1 MADYTQPKD
10 VEKRLRY
17 FNGQFL
23 REQDFIDEQHYHL
36 DRQRR
41 HQRQFHA
48 PGIAEGLTVTAPAS
62 GSTVTVAP
70 GTAIDPRGQTLVLA
84 ASETVSVTNVPSS
97 SRRLVIGYRAL
108 ESDVAE
114 TGSTSYTRWHERPQ
128 LAVIELDEALADR
141 VVLAR
146 LNVSSSGAVS
156 VDLSER
162 QYAGVL
168 LPGGPTLRTGTGG
181 RIDSSAGL
189 RVTGDTE
196 LTGNLGLGTN
206 PAAQGVK
213 LALANTSGGI
223 LVDSGTSNSLAL
235 RLTSSGTGWG
245 SGLVLE
251 NKTATTGRSYGIY
264 AGSDGSLHL
273 SDQASNND
281 RLVLTAQGN
290 VGIGTTTPATRL
302 EVVGNWANDE
312 GALRITG
319 DKPTIRLQGGA
330 ASGSESW
337 LLHVSGNGPGNF
349 EIHRRTGT
357 SWTPQLSL
365 STAGHLG
372 LGTFSPSARLSIV
385 ASGASELT
393 GTIRSTTLLTSSGA
407 LGATVGNELA
417 LASLGFT
424 AGNQSSLG
432 IRAQR
437 VSAGSDWTSTAIGL
451 GMDVD
456 ATVRS
461 GATLWL
467 HANKNVGIGT
477 ATPAKPLHIQQSAT
491 YPIPVINETIRP
503 GLAINGDYPELTLF
517 SGFNNTSHGA
527 TIRLGA
533 YNDDTRQTYKHWVIG
548 TAGRNATF
556 LDFGFGAN
564 DANPHVGIRGYNG
577 RTVMTM
583 LENGN
588 VGIGTGAPAERLQ
601 VNDGNLQVRHFPA
614 NDTTPD
620 LASLQIVNRGPG
632 GAESKWVLFTAAVG
646 GGWGVNPN
654 AFEIWHYPGGGSRFQ
669 IRNDGNT
676 LLVPN
681 GGSVGIGW
689 APDTKFRLDV
699 AGSIKMSDQSQI
711 YSSGRLHIHGEELL
725 YLLNKHGVVVGKS
738 WGGNG
743 NLHVEGRLGV
753 YGQSP
758 DPRHNWDGGIHTWD
772 LEAEGSIWSAH
783 DVLAKGT
790 FRGNYS
796 DLAENYIS
804 EQALEP
810 GDVVCFASNSDLI
823 VRSERPNDLTVCG
836 IISTKPGMLLNS
848 DIDNPDERLFPVA
861 LSGRVPCKVTDQNGP
876 IRHGDLLTSSSTPGH
891 AMKARPIEID
901 GQALF
906 RPGTIIG
913 KALGSHTSGA
923 GVIDVF
929 VSHS

>member
-10 VEKRLRY
+10 VDKRLRY

-23 REQDFIDEQHYHL
+23 REQDFIDEQKYHL

-48 PGIAEGLTVTAPAS
+48 PGIAEGLSVSAAASGTTVTI
-62 GSTVTVAP
+62 AP
-70 GTAIDPRGQTLVLA
+70 GTAIDARGQTLVLA
-84 ASETVSVTNVPSS
+84 AAETLTLSNVPNTT
-97 SRRLVIGYRAL
+97 RRLVLGYRAL

-128 LAVIELDEALADR
+128 LAAIELDEALGER

-146 LNVSSSGAVS
+146 VS
-156 VDLSER
+156 VTASGTLTLDLSER

-168 LPGGPTLRTGTGG
+168 LPGGPTLRTGSGG
-181 RIDSSAGL
+181 RVDVSAGL
-189 RVTGDTE
+189 RITGDAE

-206 PAAQGVK
+206 PAAQSVK
-213 LALANTSGGI
+213 LALAATNGGMLI
-223 LVDSGTSNSLAL
+223 DSGASNGVAL
-235 RLTSSGTGWG
+235 RLSSSSVGWG
-245 SGLVLE
+245 SGLLLE

-264 AGSDGSLHL
+264 AGSDGSLHV
-273 SDQASNND
+273 SDQASNSD
-281 RLVLTAQGN
+281 RLVLNAQGN
-290 VGIGTTTPATRL
+290 VGIGTQTPATKL
-302 EVVGNWANDE
+302 ELVRDWANDE
-312 GALRITG
+312 GALRISG
-319 DKPTIRLQGGA
+319 DKPTIRFQGGA
-330 ASGSESW
+330 ASGNESW

-365 STAGHLG
+365 TTTGHLG
-372 LGTFSPSARLSIV
+372 LGTFSPSARLSVV
-385 ASGASELT
+385 ATGATELT
-393 GTIRSTTLLTSSGA
+393 GSVRSATLLTSSGA
-407 LGATVGNELA
+407 LGTTVGSELA
-417 LASLGFT
+417 LASIGFGS
-424 AGNQSSLG
+424 GNQSSLG
-432 IRAQR
+432 VRAQR
-437 VSAGSDWTSTAIGL
+437 VSAGTDWQSTAIGL
-451 GMDVD
+451 GMDID
-456 ATVRS
+456 ATVRA
-461 GATLWL
+461 GAALWL
-467 HANKNVGIGT
+467 HANKNIGIGT
-477 ATPAKPLHIQQSAT
+477 ATPARSIHIQQPST
-491 YPIPVINETIRP
+491 YSVPVITEERRP
-503 GLAINGDYPELTLF
+503 GLAIVGEYPELTLF
-517 SGFNNTSHGA
+517 SGINNAHHGA

-533 YNDDTRQTYKHWVIG
+533 YNDDTRQTYKNWVIG

-556 LDFGFGAN
+556 LDFGFNSN

-577 RTVMTM
+577 RTVMTL

-681 GGSVGIGW
+681 GGSVGVGW
-689 APDTKFRLDV
+689 APDTRFRLDV
-699 AGSIKMSDQSQI
+699 AGSIKMADQSQI
-711 YSSGRLHIHGEELL
+711 YSPGRLHIHGEELL

-810 GDVVCFASNSDLI
+810 GDVVCFAANSDLI
-823 VRSERPNDLTVCG
+823 VRSERPNDLAVCG
-836 IISTKPGMLLNS
+836 IISTEPGMLLNS
-848 DIDNPDERLFPVA
+848 DIDRPDDRLFPLA

-891 AMKARPIEID
+891 AMKAQPIEID

-913 KALGSHTSGA
+913 KALGSHASGV
-923 GVIDVF
+923 GRIDVF